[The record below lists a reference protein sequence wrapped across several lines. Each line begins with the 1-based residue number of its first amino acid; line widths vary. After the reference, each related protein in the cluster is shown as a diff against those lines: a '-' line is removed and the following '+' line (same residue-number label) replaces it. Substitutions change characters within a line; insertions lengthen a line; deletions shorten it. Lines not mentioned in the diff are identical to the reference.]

1 MSYEKFIRDFD
12 NPVKMFIERAFKTTF
27 PDLDSVRVAHLE
39 GGFSSAQ
46 IYTIL
51 HKDKKYVL
59 RILPE
64 KFAIERRIA
73 EHEGHKIAAS
83 LGVAPKVIYA
93 GPESHIMIMAY
104 IEGRALTTADMKN
117 PTVLEKVARQLRKIH
132 NYKLPFPFAKTQKE
146 RTIRQKKK
154 ADAAYAAYPKAYE
167 KLYNH
172 YMKTHRDGPG
182 ADWVFG
188 HGDLNLTNMLMTKA
202 GDIYFIDWPNAS
214 MENRFIELGALT
226 FWAGMDTAST
236 KKFLTHYFGAE
247 PTKEQLK
254 DLSWGQRRAA
264 FYVATMWLRFVD
276 PGAYEY
282 TLPSRQSE
290 MDDRFNSVLR
300 DIHDYHKKGEVV
312 PIANAAKGQ
321 RIAELLTRQRQKRMD
336 YGLSNL
342 QAYRDWPN
350 N

>member
-1 MSYEKFIRDFD
+1 M
-12 NPVKMFIERAFKTTF
+12 
-27 PDLDSVRVAHLE
+27 
-39 GGFSSAQ
+39 
-46 IYTIL
+46 
-51 HKDKKYVL
+51 
-59 RILPE
+59 
-64 KFAIERRIA
+64 
-73 EHEGHKIAAS
+73 
-83 LGVAPKVIYA
+83 
-93 GPESHIMIMAY
+93 
-104 IEGRALTTADMKN
+104 
-117 PTVLEKVARQLRKIH
+117 
-132 NYKLPFPFAKTQKE
+132 PFPFAKTQKE

-172 YMKTHRDGPG
+172 YDENAPG
-182 ADWVFG
+182 WPGCRLVFG

-300 DIHDYHKKGEVV
+300 DIHDYHKKGKWC
-312 PIANAAKGQ
+312 P
-321 RIAELLTRQRQKRMD
+321 
-336 YGLSNL
+336 L
-342 QAYRDWPN
+342 QMLPKASALPSF
-350 N
+350 